1 MEKINN
7 KKGSAS
13 IESLFIIPSIIIFI
27 MIFII
32 IMLISYEKT
41 VQVISV
47 HRQVI
52 KGEVEDF
59 SVVSET
65 EISKDKNNYSTE
77 SSYKISN
84 EVKKIKYEY
93 RDKYLEVSVVQEII
107 ELIFYLVDEYEER
120 LKVIKNNA
128 E

>member
-93 RDKYLEVSVVQEII
+93 KDKYLEVSVVQEII